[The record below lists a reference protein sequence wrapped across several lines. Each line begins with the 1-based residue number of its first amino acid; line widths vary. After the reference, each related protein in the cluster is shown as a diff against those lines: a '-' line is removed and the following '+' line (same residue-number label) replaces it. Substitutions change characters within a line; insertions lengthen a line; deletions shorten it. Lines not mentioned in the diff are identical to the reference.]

1 MSDITDQIRRF
12 RAGEISR
19 EQLVRDLGSR
29 TYAIPSYKKD
39 WPADHYEQLVRIEER
54 DIFEEGTFGEV
65 RDAHHSGLLP
75 LDVYADILRVRERR
89 ANRPK
94 PPASFP

>member
-54 DIFEEGTFGEV
+54 DIFEEGTFG
-65 RDAHHSGLLP
+65 GLLLFP
-75 LDVYADILRVRERR
+75 LVPSRAAGERR
-89 ANRPK
+89 AE
-94 PPASFP
+94 ASEGEHGQGDDRLG